1 MTESRGRSTPLLAAF
16 RGLRT
21 ASADSFAIIPPS
33 ACPWRLSAFLAA
45 VIFLS
50 LVACREKSLSK
61 EQTRAITGEIVS
73 VAQKVTSHKAE
84 IAIRPE
90 FQPAKW
96 GFPSRLAEDNIYV
109 TLVDSSQAAALK
121 QAVDEIARRHDL
133 SVSEASPG
141 RVVRVDLSFH
151 GTRTHTIHV
160 ITPLEPHPHVT
171 QGAANPRVAIILDDL
186 GYDRAQADA
195 LMALPFPLT
204 ISVLPHL
211 PFSTEIAEEA
221 YRRGDQVLLHLP
233 MESES
238 GSAKSEAIELRV
250 GMNPKQVEGTLASML
265 ESVPHAAGINNHQGS
280 RATSD
285 AALMAAL
292 MPALRQRGLFFIDSR
307 TTVSTVAYD
316 TAAKYGVRA
325 AFRKVFLDDAQSRE
339 QILEELDF
347 AASVAARD
355 GWAIAIGHPYPVTIA
370 TLAEGVPRLESRGV
384 RLVFASDLVN

>member
-1 MTESRGRSTPLLAAF
+1 M
-16 RGLRT
+16 
-21 ASADSFAIIPPS
+21 
-33 ACPWRLSAFLAA
+33 
-45 VIFLS
+45 
-50 LVACREKSLSK
+50 
-61 EQTRAITGEIVS
+61 
-73 VAQKVTSHKAE
+73 TSHKAE

-90 FQPAKW
+90 FQAAKW

-109 TLVDSSQAAALK
+109 TLVNSSQAAALK
-121 QAVDEIARRHDL
+121 QAVDEIARHHDL

-141 RVVRVDLSFH
+141 RVVRIDLSFH
-151 GTRTHTIHV
+151 GTRTHTIHI
-160 ITPLEPHPHVT
+160 ITPLEPRLHPHVT

-238 GSAKSEAIELRV
+238 NDAKSEAIQLRV
-250 GMNPKQVEGTLASML
+250 GMNPRQVEGTLASML
-265 ESVPHAAGINNHQGS
+265 ESVPHAVGINNHQGS

-316 TAAKYGVRA
+316 TAAKYGVHA

-339 QILEELDF
+339 KILEQLDF

-355 GWAIAIGHPYPVTIA
+355 GWAIAIGHPYPVTIS
-370 TLAEGVPRLESRGV
+370 TLAEGVPRLESHGV
-384 RLVFASDLVN
+384 RLVFVSDLVN